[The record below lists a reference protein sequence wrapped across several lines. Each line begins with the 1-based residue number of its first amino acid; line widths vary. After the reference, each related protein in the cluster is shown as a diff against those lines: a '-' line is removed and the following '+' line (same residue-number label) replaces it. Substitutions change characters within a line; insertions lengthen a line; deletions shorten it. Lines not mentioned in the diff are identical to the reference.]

1 MSQAAVE
8 ALIDR
13 WTNEPAF
20 RERMRQDPE
29 GAVRAAGVE
38 LDEEEW
44 AALRAV
50 NWRASDEEL
59 QALVTKTAGIAK
71 IKMC

>member
-1 MSQAAVE
+1 MSQVGVE
-8 ALIDR
+8 ELIDR
-13 WTNEPAF
+13 FTNEPAF
-20 RERMRQDPE
+20 REQMRQDPE
-29 GAVRAAGVE
+29 GAVRTAGVE

-59 QALVTKTAGIAK
+59 QALVTKSAGIAK